1 MEAVTAAALGKS
13 KQVGSV
19 RQVSGGSW
27 VVCEDSRTREF
38 YKHAL
43 SRIILIFRPTCESS
57 RLSPLMIKTLVKT
70 AGRLLR
76 RSCRPS
82 YWSLHAGHV
91 NIDFLTE
98 NILWLVEKHKIF
110 LVGTLLRVKQKIFSS
125 SKYQHSN

>member
-43 SRIILIFRPTCESS
+43 SRIILIFRPTCESA
-57 RLSPLMIKTLVKT
+57 RFSPRIIKKCSKNSWEAAETVW
-70 AGRLLR
+70 
-76 RSCRPS
+76 PS
-82 YWSLHAGHV
+82 YWSLLAGHV
-91 NIDFLTE
+91 NIDFYQKIFWSVGSETE
-98 NILWLVEKHKIF
+98 NILELKMMKTKLI
-110 LVGTLLRVKQKIFSS
+110 
-125 SKYQHSN
+125 